1 MTTRPLAGIAF
12 AAAGILA
19 LAPMTAA
26 SAGASTTATSAAT
39 ATATTTG
46 TTANGKWGPYY
57 ARGTK
62 AKANGKLTA
71 APKADPS
78 LPNPLVKVTGSVVS
92 LSRTPSTCGWA
103 VFRISYFDSAGR
115 PRLAYRNY
123 RTCSYGKTKKFA
135 FSAKKVGEV
144 EVKVCSERK
153 AAKPSPDCRYAG
165 TWKSLY
171 VYYR

>member
-1 MTTRPLAGIAF
+1 MITRPLVGIAF

-19 LAPMTAA
+19 LAPMTAS
-26 SAGASTTATSAAT
+26 SAGATADTTAG
-39 ATATTTG
+39 ATTGAT
-46 TTANGKWGPYY
+46 TNATANGKWGPYY

-71 APKADPS
+71 APKDDPS

-103 VFRISYFDSAGR
+103 VFRISYFDSANQ
-115 PRLAYRNY
+115 PHLAYRNY
-123 RTCSYGKTKKFA
+123 RTCSYGKAKKFA

-153 AAKPSPDCRYAG
+153 AAKPSLNCQYAG